1 MIFRT
6 NAPQPQDANTVKRY
20 SFKLFALDAE
30 IDLGPEAT
38 KTDLLRAING
48 HVLVGGELTGE
59 QMGNITCS
67 R

>member
-1 MIFRT
+1 M
-6 NAPQPQDANTVKRY
+6 
-20 SFKLFALDAE
+20 KLFALDAE

-38 KTDLLRAING
+38 KTDLLRAIDG